1 MTATT
6 VDEREDDRA
15 AAATAGRAVR
25 VSVPRAY
32 RFELVK
38 LVSQWRIRL
47 LVLACWIA
55 PALFV
60 AAVRRQSTLPT
71 DTLFGRW
78 MHATGWAGPLV
89 MLGFAGAWALPL
101 LTSVVAG
108 DVFAAEDRLG
118 TWRHLLVA
126 VRSPRRIFAAKALAG
141 LTVIL
146 LLVAGLAASS
156 VVGGVVAVGDQP
168 LVGLDGH
175 LLAPGDAAGKVL
187 LAWVCVLAP
196 TLALAAI
203 GLLGSVLLGRSP
215 MGLLLPALVAPAMQ
229 LAQMLP
235 LPVAV
240 RLALPG
246 YAFIAWNGL
255 FTSPTQ
261 LGPLLIGIAVGLLWT
276 VLATTL
282 AYLLFLRRD
291 FTDLTYDGSGRRA
304 ITVGLLPTAA
314 LVAVTVAVVAVAT
327 PSSGSGIRQ
336 NKVQRSV
343 ATAFAHLY
351 RMQTEQLHRPAV
363 TEAELRATAACTKSD
378 GRTAQEGAGNDWRCV
393 VTWHLPGVSVT
404 GSAVYQLDIT
414 SDGRF
419 VADGDG
425 PKEVNGYF
433 LVRTSA
439 GDAPNPLWQFDGN
452 VELLDTT
459 SKG

>member
-1 MTATT
+1 MTAT
-6 VDEREDDRA
+6 VA
-15 AAATAGRAVR
+15 ADKAVMARR
-25 VSVPRAY
+25 VPVSRGY

-47 LVLACWIA
+47 LALACWVA

-60 AAVRRQSTLPT
+60 AGVSQQDTLPS

-89 MLGFAGAWALPL
+89 MLGFAGTWALPL

-126 VRSPRRIFAAKALAG
+126 VRSPRRIFVAKSLAG

-146 LLVAGLAASS
+146 LLVAGLAVSS
-156 VVGGVVAVGDQP
+156 AAGGLVSVGNQP

-175 LLAPGDAAGKVL
+175 LLAPSDAAGRVL
-187 LAWVCVLAP
+187 LAWIAALAP

-203 GLLGSVLLGRSP
+203 GLLGSVALGRSP
-215 MGLLLPALVAPAMQ
+215 MGLLLPPLVALAMQ
-229 LAQMLP
+229 VAQMLP

-246 YAFIAWNGL
+246 YAFISWNGL

-261 LGPLLIGIAVGLLWT
+261 LGPLLIGIAVGLVWAA
-276 VLATTL
+276 LATAL

-291 FTDLTYDGSGRRA
+291 FTNLAYDGAGRRA
-304 ITVGLLPTAA
+304 ITIGLLPLAA
-314 LVAVTVAVVAVAT
+314 LTALTVAVVAVAT
-327 PSSGSGIRQ
+327 PSTGSGIQ
-336 NKVQRSV
+336 QDKVQRSL

-351 RMQTEQLHRPAV
+351 RMQTQQLHRPAV
-363 TEAELRATAACTKSD
+363 TEAQLRATAACTKSD
-378 GRTAQEGAGNDWRCV
+378 GRAAQEGAGNDWRCV
-393 VTWHLPGVSVT
+393 VSWHLPGVAVT
-404 GSAVYQLDIT
+404 GTAIYQLDIT

-433 LVRTSA
+433 LVRTST

-452 VELLDTT
+452 VELLDTH
-459 SKG
+459 

>member
-1 MTATT
+1 MTATLT
-6 VDEREDDRA
+6 HDNVA
-15 AAATAGRAVR
+15 AARR

-60 AAVRRQSTLPT
+60 AAVSQQSTLPS

-78 MHATGWAGPLV
+78 MHATGWAGALV
-89 MLGFAGAWALPL
+89 MLGFAGTWALPL

-108 DVFAAEDRLG
+108 DVFASEDRLG

-126 VRSPRRIFAAKALAG
+126 VRSPRRIFAAKALAS

-156 VVGGVVAVGDQP
+156 TAGGIVAVGNQP
-168 LVGLDGH
+168 LAGLDGH
-175 LLAPGDAAGKVL
+175 LLSPADAAGKVL
-187 LAWVCVLAP
+187 LAWICVLAP

-203 GLLGSVLLGRSP
+203 GLLGSVTLGRSP
-215 MGLLLPALVAPAMQ
+215 MGLLLPALVALAMQ
-229 LAQMLP
+229 LAQMMP

-240 RLALPG
+240 RLALPS

-255 FTSPTQ
+255 FTSPAQ
-261 LGPLLIGIAVGLLWT
+261 LGPLLIGIVVSLLWAVT
-276 VLATTL
+276 ATAL
-282 AYLLFLRRD
+282 AYALFLRRD
-291 FTDLTYDGSGRRA
+291 FTNPAHDGSGRRA
-304 ITVGLLPTAA
+304 AAAAGLPLAA
-314 LVAVTVAVVAVAT
+314 LVAVTVAVLASAT
-327 PSSGSGIRQ
+327 GASGSGIEQ
-336 NKVQRSV
+336 DKVQRSV

-351 RMQTEQLHRPAV
+351 RLQTEQLNRPAV
-363 TEAELRATAACTKSD
+363 TEAQLKATATCDKGSVKVA
-378 GRTAQEGAGNDWRCV
+378 AEGPGNDWRCV
-393 VTWHLPGVSVT
+393 VSWHLPGIEVVGT
-404 GSAVYQLDIT
+404 AIYQLDLT
-414 SDGRF
+414 PDGRF
-419 VADGDG
+419 MADGDG

-433 LVRTSA
+433 LVRTPT

-452 VELLDTT
+452 VDLLATP
-459 SKG
+459 KG

>member
-1 MTATT
+1 MSATA
-6 VDEREDDRA
+6 VEDDVAPAR
-15 AAATAGRAVR
+15 R
-25 VSVPRAY
+25 VPVSRGY
-32 RFELVK
+32 RFELTK
-38 LVSQWRIRL
+38 LVAQWRIRL

-60 AAVRRQSTLPT
+60 AGVSQQGTLPS

-89 MLGFAGAWALPL
+89 VLGFAGTWALPL

-108 DVFAAEDRLG
+108 DVFASEDRLG

-126 VRSPRRIFAAKALAG
+126 VRSPRRIFAAKALAS

-146 LLVAGLAASS
+146 LLVAGLACSS
-156 VVGGVVAVGDQP
+156 VAGGIAAVGNQP

-175 LLAPGDAAGKVL
+175 LLAPGEAAGKVL
-187 LAWVCVLAP
+187 LAWVCVIAP

-203 GLLGSVLLGRSP
+203 GLLGSVTLGRSP
-215 MGLLLPALVAPAMQ
+215 MGLLLPALVAFVMQ

-240 RLALPG
+240 RIALPS

-255 FTSPTQ
+255 FTHPAQ
-261 LGPLLIGIAVGLLWT
+261 LGPLLIGVTVSLVWAVLAT
-276 VLATTL
+276 VLAH
-282 AYLLFLRRD
+282 LLFLRRD
-291 FTDLTYDGSGRRA
+291 FTNPGYDGSGRRA
-304 ITVGLLPTAA
+304 VTAGVLPLAGLT
-314 LVAVTVAVVAVAT
+314 AVTVAVVSVTTGAE
-327 PSSGSGIRQ
+327 GSGIEQ
-336 NKVQRSV
+336 DKVQRSV

-351 RMQTEQLHRPAV
+351 RLQTDELNRPDVAETQLK
-363 TEAELRATAACTKSD
+363 ATATCDKGSVRVA
-378 GRTAQEGAGNDWRCV
+378 AEGPGNDWRCV
-393 VTWHLPGVSVT
+393 VSWHLPGVEAV
-404 GSAVYQLDIT
+404 GSAIYQLDVT
-414 SDGRF
+414 PDGRF
-419 VADGDG
+419 MADGDG

-433 LVRTSA
+433 LVRTPT

-452 VELLDTT
+452 VELLAP

>member
-1 MTATT
+1 MTATIAA
-6 VDEREDDRA
+6 DRAGADRA
-15 AAATAGRAVR
+15 AGARP
-25 VSVPRAY
+25 VSVARGY

-47 LVLACWIA
+47 LVLACWIT

-60 AAVRRQSTLPT
+60 AGVSQQSTLPV

-89 MLGFAGAWALPL
+89 MLGFAGTWALPL

-126 VRSPRRIFAAKALAG
+126 VRSPRRIFAAKALAS
-141 LTVIL
+141 LTVIV
-146 LLVAGLAASS
+146 LLVAGLAGSS
-156 VVGGVVAVGDQP
+156 AAGGVLAVGNQP

-175 LLAPGDAAGKVL
+175 LLTAADAAGKVM
-187 LAWVCVLAP
+187 LAWVCILAP

-203 GLLGSVLLGRSP
+203 GLLGSVALGRSP
-215 MGLLLPALVAPAMQ
+215 MGLLLPALVALGMQ

-255 FTSPTQ
+255 FTSPAR
-261 LGPLLIGIAVGLLWT
+261 LGPLLIGIVVSLVWAATAT
-276 VLATTL
+276 VL

-291 FTDLTYDGSGRRA
+291 FTNVTYDGSGRRA
-304 ITVGLLPTAA
+304 VTVGALP
-314 LVAVTVAVVAVAT
+314 LVGLVTVTVAVIAAAT
-327 PSSGSGIRQ
+327 GATGSGIEQ
-336 NKVQRSV
+336 DKVQRSV

-351 RMQTEQLHRPAV
+351 RMQTEQLNRPDV
-363 TEAELRATAACTKSD
+363 TEAQLRATATCNRGGGKIAAT
-378 GRTAQEGAGNDWRCV
+378 GAGNDWRCV
-393 VTWHLPGVSVT
+393 VNWHLPGSEAAGT
-404 GSAVYQLDIT
+404 AIYQLDLT
-414 SDGRF
+414 PDGRF
-419 VADGDG
+419 MADGDG

-433 LVRTSA
+433 LVRTPN

-452 VELLDTT
+452 VELLPTT
-459 SKG
+459 RKG

>member
-1 MTATT
+1 MTGTI
-6 VDEREDDRA
+6 A
-15 AAATAGRAVR
+15 ADHVVGTRR
-25 VSVPRAY
+25 VSVARGY
-32 RFELVK
+32 RFELLK

-47 LVLACWIA
+47 LVLACWTA

-60 AAVRRQSTLPT
+60 AAVSQQSSLPV

-89 MLGFAGAWALPL
+89 TLGFSGTWALPL

-108 DVFAAEDRLG
+108 DVFASEDRLG

-126 VRSPRRIFAAKALAG
+126 VRSPRRIFAAKALSS
-141 LTVIL
+141 LTVIM
-146 LLVAGLAASS
+146 LLVAGLAVSS
-156 VVGGVVAVGDQP
+156 AVGGVVSVGNQP

-175 LLAPGDAAGKVL
+175 LLTPGDAAVKTL

-203 GLLGSVLLGRSP
+203 GLLGSVALGRSP
-215 MGLLLPALVAPAMQ
+215 MGLLLPALVALAMQ

-235 LPVAV
+235 LPVTV

-246 YAFIAWNGL
+246 YAFIGWNGL
-255 FTSPTQ
+255 FTSPAQ
-261 LGPLLIGIAVGLLWT
+261 LGPLLIGIVVSLVWAVT
-276 VLATTL
+276 ATAL

-291 FTDLTYDGSGRRA
+291 FTNLAYDGSGRRVF
-304 ITVGLLPTAA
+304 TVGVLPLVGLLAVTIGLVTAA
-314 LVAVTVAVVAVAT
+314 TPAT
-327 PSSGSGIRQ
+327 GSGIEQ
-336 NKVQRSV
+336 DKVQRSV

-351 RMQTEQLHRPAV
+351 RVQTEQLNRPDV
-363 TEAELRATAACTKSD
+363 TEAQLKATATCNKGGGKLA
-378 GRTAQEGAGNDWRCV
+378 AEGPGNDWRCV
-393 VTWHLPGVSVT
+393 VTWHLPDVEAAGT
-404 GSAVYQLDIT
+404 AIYQLDVT
-414 SDGRF
+414 PDGRF

-433 LVRTSA
+433 LVRTPS

-452 VELLDTT
+452 VELLHTT
-459 SKG
+459 KG

>member
-1 MTATT
+1 VTATLT
-6 VDEREDDRA
+6 HDNVA
-15 AAATAGRAVR
+15 AARR

-60 AAVRRQSTLPT
+60 AAVSQQSTLPS

-78 MHATGWAGPLV
+78 MHATGWAGTLV
-89 MLGFAGAWALPL
+89 MLGFAGTWALPL

-108 DVFAAEDRLG
+108 DVFASEDRLG

-126 VRSPRRIFAAKALAG
+126 VRSPRRIFAAKALAS

-156 VVGGVVAVGDQP
+156 TAGGIVAVGDQP
-168 LVGLDGH
+168 LAGLDGH
-175 LLAPGDAAGKVL
+175 LLSPADAAGKVL
-187 LAWVCVLAP
+187 LAWICVLAP

-203 GLLGSVLLGRSP
+203 GLLGSVTLGRSP
-215 MGLLLPALVAPAMQ
+215 MGLLLPALVALAMQ
-229 LAQMLP
+229 LAQMMP

-240 RLALPG
+240 RLALPS

-255 FTSPTQ
+255 FTSPMQ
-261 LGPLLIGIAVGLLWT
+261 LGPLLIGIGVSLLWAVTAT
-276 VLATTL
+276 VLA
-282 AYLLFLRRD
+282 YVLFLRRD
-291 FTDLTYDGSGRRA
+291 FTNPTYDGSGRRA
-304 ITVGLLPTAA
+304 VIAAGLPLAG
-314 LVAVTVAVVAVAT
+314 LVAVTVAVLASA
-327 PSSGSGIRQ
+327 SGASGSGIEQ
-336 NKVQRSV
+336 DKVQRSV

-351 RMQTEQLHRPAV
+351 RLQTEQLNRPAV
-363 TEAELRATAACTKSD
+363 TEAQLKATATCDKGSVKVA
-378 GRTAQEGAGNDWRCV
+378 AEGPGNDWRCV
-393 VTWHLPGVSVT
+393 VSWHLPGIEVVGT
-404 GSAVYQLDIT
+404 AIYQLDLT
-414 SDGRF
+414 PDGRF
-419 VADGDG
+419 MADGDG

-433 LVRTSA
+433 LVRTPT

-452 VELLDTT
+452 VDLLATP
-459 SKG
+459 KG

>member
-1 MTATT
+1 MTTATPAPT
-6 VDEREDDRA
+6 PAPA
-15 AAATAGRAVR
+15 AAAETGVPAARR
-25 VSVPRAY
+25 VPVARAY

-38 LVSQWRIRL
+38 LVAQWRIRL
-47 LVLACWIA
+47 LVLACWIV

-60 AAVRRQSTLPT
+60 IGVEQQSTLPS

-89 MLGFAGAWALPL
+89 VLGFAGTWALPL

-146 LLVAGLAASS
+146 LLVAGLACSGAA
-156 VVGGVVAVGDQP
+156 GGLVAVGGRP

-175 LLAPGDAAGKVL
+175 VLAPGDAAGKVA

-203 GLLGSVLLGRSP
+203 GLLGSVTLGRSP
-215 MGLLLPALVAPAMQ
+215 TGLLLPALVALAMQ
-229 LAQMLP
+229 LAQLLP

-246 YAFIAWNGL
+246 YAFTAWNGL
-255 FTSPTQ
+255 FTSPEQ
-261 LGPLLIGIAVGLLWT
+261 YGPLLIGVAVGLAWAVT
-276 VLATTL
+276 ATAL

-291 FTDLTYDGSGRRA
+291 FTNPAHDGPGRRA
-304 ITVGLLPTAA
+304 VVLGVLPLAGLLAVTAA
-314 LVAVTVAVVAVAT
+314 VLSPAT
-327 PSSGSGIRQ
+327 GATGSGIEQ
-336 NKVQRSV
+336 AKVERSV

-351 RMQTEQLHRPAV
+351 RMQTRQLNRPDV
-363 TEAELRATAACTKSD
+363 SEARLRATAACDKGSIRVPVR
-378 GRTAQEGAGNDWRCV
+378 GPGNDWHCV
-393 VTWHLPGVSVT
+393 VSWHLPGTDAT
-404 GSAVYQLDIT
+404 GTAVYQLDIT

-433 LVRTSA
+433 LVRTPT
-439 GDAPNPLWQFDGN
+439 GDAPNPLWQFDGD
-452 VELLDTT
+452 VELLSH

>member
-1 MTATT
+1 MTATVT
-6 VDEREDDRA
+6 APAPDRSTGA
-15 AAATAGRAVR
+15 RR
-25 VSVPRAY
+25 VSVARGY

-60 AAVRRQSTLPT
+60 AAVSQQSTLPS

-78 MHATGWAGPLV
+78 MLATGWAGPLV
-89 MLGFAGAWALPL
+89 MLGFAGTWALPL

-108 DVFAAEDRLG
+108 DVFASEDRLG

-146 LLVAGLAASS
+146 LLVAGLACSS
-156 VVGGVVAVGDQP
+156 AAGGLVTVGNRP

-175 LLAPGDAAGKVL
+175 QLTPSDAAGKVL

-203 GLLGSVLLGRSP
+203 ALLGSVALGRSP
-215 MGLLLPALVAPAMQ
+215 MGLLLPAVVALAMQ
-229 LAQMLP
+229 VAQMLP

-246 YAFIAWNGL
+246 YAFISWNGL
-255 FTSPTQ
+255 FTSPAQ
-261 LGPLLIGIAVGLLWT
+261 LGPLLIGIGVSLVWAL
-276 VLATTL
+276 LATTL

-291 FTDLTYDGSGRRA
+291 FTNLTADGSGRRA
-304 ITVGLLPTAA
+304 VTVGLLP
-314 LVAVTVAVVAVAT
+314 LVALAGATVAVLASAT
-327 PSSGSGIRQ
+327 GATGSGISQ
-336 NKVQRSV
+336 DKVQRSL
-343 ATAFAHLY
+343 ATEFAHLY
-351 RMQTEQLHRPAV
+351 RMQTEQLNRPHV
-363 TEAELRATAACTKSD
+363 TEAQLKAAATCDKGSVRVAA
-378 GRTAQEGAGNDWRCV
+378 EGPGNDWRCV
-393 VTWHLPGVSVT
+393 VSWHLPGVEAT
-404 GSAVYQLDIT
+404 GTAVYQLDVT

-433 LVRTSA
+433 LVRTPT

-452 VELLDTT
+452 VELLST

>member
-1 MTATT
+1 MTATLT
-6 VDEREDDRA
+6 VDNVAR
-15 AAATAGRAVR
+15 VHP
-25 VSVPRAY
+25 VSVARGY

-60 AAVRRQSTLPT
+60 AAVSQQSSLPS

-78 MHATGWAGPLV
+78 MHATGWAGSLV
-89 MLGFAGAWALPL
+89 VLGFAGSWALPL
-101 LTSVVAG
+101 LTSLVAG
-108 DVFAAEDRLG
+108 DVFASEDRLG

-126 VRSPRRIFAAKALAG
+126 VRSPRRIFMAKALAS

-146 LLVAGLAASS
+146 LLMAGLACSS
-156 VVGGVVAVGDQP
+156 AVGGLVTVGNRP

-175 LLAPGDAAGKVL
+175 LLTPSEAAGGVL

-196 TLALAAI
+196 TAALAAI
-203 GLLGSVLLGRSP
+203 GLLGSIALGRSP
-215 MGLLLPALVAPAMQ
+215 MGLLLPALVALVMQ

-255 FTSPTQ
+255 FTSPSQ
-261 LGPLLIGIAVGLLWT
+261 IDPLLIGIAVSLVWA
-276 VLATTL
+276 VFATAL
-282 AYLLFLRRD
+282 AYFLFLRRD
-291 FTDLTYDGSGRRA
+291 FTNPAYDGTGRRA
-304 ITVGLLPTAA
+304 ISTGLLPLAGLGA
-314 LVAVTVAVVAVAT
+314 LTVAVVAVAT
-327 PSSGSGIRQ
+327 PSLGSGIEQ
-336 NKVQRSV
+336 DKVQRSV

-351 RMQTEQLHRPAV
+351 RIQTDELNRPDV
-363 TEAELRATAACTKSD
+363 TEAQLRVTAACNK
-378 GRTAQEGAGNDWRCV
+378 GAGQVAAHGPGNDWRCV
-393 VTWHLPGVSVT
+393 VTWHLPRVEAAGT
-404 GSAVYQLDIT
+404 AIYQLDVT

-419 VADGDG
+419 MADGDG

-433 LVRTSA
+433 LVRTPI
-439 GDAPNPLWQFDGN
+439 GDTPNPLWQFDGN
-452 VELLDTT
+452 VELLSAT

>member
-1 MTATT
+1 MTTS
-6 VDEREDDRA
+6 VA
-15 AAATAGRAVR
+15 AAATSVHSGPAP
-25 VSVPRAY
+25 VSRSY

-55 PALFV
+55 PGLFV
-60 AAVRRQSTLPT
+60 AGVSGQSTLPS

-89 MLGFAGAWALPL
+89 MLGFAGTWALPL

-108 DVFAAEDRLG
+108 DMFAAEDRLG

-126 VRSPRRIFAAKALAG
+126 VRSPRRIFAAKVLAG

-146 LLVAGLAASS
+146 LLVAGLACSS
-156 VVGGVVAVGDQP
+156 TVGGLASVGNQP

-175 LLAPGDAAGKVL
+175 LLTPSDAAGRVL
-187 LAWVCVLAP
+187 LAWVAALAP

-203 GLLGSVLLGRSP
+203 GLLGSVALGRSP
-215 MGLLLPALVAPAMQ
+215 TGLLLPPLVALGMQ
-229 LAQMLP
+229 VAQMLP

-246 YAFIAWNGL
+246 YAFISWNGL
-255 FTSPTQ
+255 FTAPAQ
-261 LGPLLIGIAVGLLWT
+261 LTPLLIGVAVSLAWAVLAT
-276 VLATTL
+276 VLAH
-282 AYLLFLRRD
+282 LLFLRRD
-291 FTDLTYDGSGRRA
+291 FTNLAYDGAGRRA
-304 ITVGLLPTAA
+304 FTVGVLPLAA
-314 LVAVTVAVVAVAT
+314 LTALTVAGIAVGT
-327 PSSGSGIRQ
+327 DSTGITQ
-336 NKVQRSV
+336 AKVQRSL

-351 RMQTEQLHRPAV
+351 RSQTEQLHRPAV
-363 TEAELRATAACTKSD
+363 TEAQLRASAACTKSD
-378 GRTAQEGAGNDWRCV
+378 GQAAQQGAGNDWRCV
-393 VTWHLPGVSVT
+393 VTWHLPGVPVAGT
-404 GSAVYQLDIT
+404 AVYQLDVG

-433 LVRTSA
+433 LVRTST

>member
-1 MTATT
+1 MTAT
-6 VDEREDDRA
+6 VAADKVVRA
-15 AAATAGRAVR
+15 RR
-25 VSVPRAY
+25 VPVSRGY

-60 AAVRRQSTLPT
+60 AGVSRQSTLPS

-89 MLGFAGAWALPL
+89 MLGFAGTYALPL
-101 LTSVVAG
+101 LSSVVAG

-126 VRSPRRIFAAKALAG
+126 VRSPRRIFVAKSLAS

-146 LLVAGLAASS
+146 LLVAGLAVSS
-156 VVGGVVAVGDQP
+156 AVGGLVSVGNQP

-175 LLAPGDAAGKVL
+175 LLAPSDAAVRVL
-187 LAWVCVLAP
+187 LAWVAALAP

-203 GLLGSVLLGRSP
+203 GLLGSVALGRSP
-215 MGLLLPALVAPAMQ
+215 TGLLLPPVVALAMSV
-229 LAQMLP
+229 AQMLP

-261 LGPLLIGIAVGLLWT
+261 LGPLLIGVAVSLAWA
-276 VLATTL
+276 VLATAL

-291 FTDLTYDGSGRRA
+291 FTNLAYDGSGRRA
-304 ITVGLLPTAA
+304 LTIGALPLVGLTALTVG
-314 LVAVTVAVVAVAT
+314 VVAVAT
-327 PSSGSGIRQ
+327 PSMGSGIKQ
-336 NKVQRSV
+336 DKVQRSV

-363 TEAELRATAACTKSD
+363 TEAQLRASAACTKSD
-378 GRTAQEGAGNDWRCV
+378 GQAAQEGAGNDWRCV
-393 VTWHLPGVSVT
+393 VTWHLPGVPVAGT
-404 GSAVYQLDIT
+404 AIYQLDIT

-433 LVRTSA
+433 LLRTST

-452 VELLDTT
+452 VELLTPH
-459 SKG
+459 

>member
-1 MTATT
+1 MTATIA
-6 VDEREDDRA
+6 DNNLGSAR
-15 AAATAGRAVR
+15 R
-25 VSVPRAY
+25 VPVSRAY

-60 AAVRRQSTLPT
+60 AAVSQQSTLPT

-89 MLGFAGAWALPL
+89 TLGFAGTWALPL

-108 DVFAAEDRLG
+108 DMFASEDRLG

-126 VRSPRRIFAAKALAG
+126 VRSPSRIFAAKALAS

-146 LLVAGLAASS
+146 LLVAGLACSS
-156 VVGGVVAVGDQP
+156 AAGGVVAVGNQP

-175 LLAPGDAAGKVL
+175 LLAPADAAGKVL

-196 TLALAAI
+196 TLALAAV
-203 GLLGSVLLGRSP
+203 GLLGSVALGRSP
-215 MGLLLPALVAPAMQ
+215 MGLLLPALVALAMQ
-229 LAQMLP
+229 VAQMLP

-246 YAFIAWNGL
+246 YAFISWNGL
-255 FTSPTQ
+255 FTSPAQ
-261 LGPLLIGIAVGLLWT
+261 LGPLLIAIAVSLVWA
-276 VLATTL
+276 VLATAL

-291 FTDLTYDGSGRRA
+291 FTNLSYDGSGRRA
-304 ITVGLLPTAA
+304 VTTGLLPLVGLTA
-314 LVAVTVAVVAVAT
+314 LTVTVVAVAT
-327 PSSGSGIRQ
+327 PSMGSGIEQ
-336 NKVQRSV
+336 DKVQRSV

-351 RMQTEQLHRPAV
+351 RIQTQQLNRPAV
-363 TEAELRATAACTKSD
+363 TEAQLRVTAACNKS
-378 GRTAQEGAGNDWRCV
+378 GGQVAPQGPGNDWRCV
-393 VTWHLPGVSVT
+393 VTWHLPGVEAAGT
-404 GSAVYQLDIT
+404 AIYQLDVA

-433 LVRTSA
+433 LVRTPT

-452 VELLDTT
+452 VELLHTT
-459 SKG
+459 PKG

>member
-1 MTATT
+1 MTATAILAHDNVAST
-6 VDEREDDRA
+6 H
-15 AAATAGRAVR
+15 R
-25 VSVPRAY
+25 VSVARGY

-38 LVSQWRIRL
+38 LVSQWRVRL
-47 LVLACWIA
+47 LVAACWIA

-60 AAVRRQSTLPT
+60 AAVSQQSTLPS

-78 MHATGWAGPLV
+78 MHATGWAGSLV
-89 MLGFAGAWALPL
+89 VLGFSGTWALPL
-101 LTSVVAG
+101 LTSLVAG
-108 DVFAAEDRLG
+108 DVFASEDRLG

-126 VRSPRRIFAAKALAG
+126 VRSPRRIFAAKALAS

-156 VVGGVVAVGDQP
+156 VAGGLAAVGNHP

-175 LLAPGDAAGKVL
+175 LLAPSDAARNVL
-187 LAWVCVLAP
+187 LAWLCVLAP

-203 GLLGSVLLGRSP
+203 GLLGSIALGRSP
-215 MGLLLPALVAPAMQ
+215 MGLLVPVLVALVMQ
-229 LAQMLP
+229 LAQLLP
-235 LPVAV
+235 LPVAL

-255 FTSPTQ
+255 FTSPGQ
-261 LGPLLIGIAVGLLWT
+261 LDPLLIGIAVSLVWAVVGT
-276 VLATTL
+276 AL

-291 FTDLTYDGSGRRA
+291 FTNPAYDGSERRA
-304 ITVGLLPTAA
+304 VTFGLVPVVA
-314 LVAVTVAVVAVAT
+314 LVAATFAVVTVAT
-327 PSSGSGIRQ
+327 PSTGSGIEQ
-336 NKVQRSV
+336 DKVQRSV

-351 RMQTEQLHRPAV
+351 RMQTEQLNRPAV
-363 TEAELRATAACTKSD
+363 TEAQLKAAATCSKGDVTDDA
-378 GRTAQEGAGNDWRCV
+378 EGPGNDWHCV
-393 VTWHLPGVSVT
+393 VTWHLPGVQT
-404 GSAVYQLDIT
+404 AGTAIYQLDLT
-414 SDGRF
+414 SDGRY

-433 LVRTSA
+433 LVRTPN

-452 VELLDTT
+452 VELLST

>member
-1 MTATT
+1 MTAT
-6 VDEREDDRA
+6 VSDAPA
-15 AAATAGRAVR
+15 AQP
-25 VSVPRAY
+25 VPVLRGY

-38 LVSQWRIRL
+38 LTAQWRIRL

-55 PALFV
+55 PAVFV
-60 AAVRRQSTLPT
+60 AAVSLQSSLPV

-78 MHATGWAGPLV
+78 MNATGWAGSLV
-89 MLGFAGAWALPL
+89 MLGFAGSYALPL

-126 VRSPRRIFAAKALAG
+126 VRSPQRIFTAKALAA

-146 LLVAGLAASS
+146 VLVAGMAVSS
-156 VVGGVVAVGDQP
+156 AVGGILAVGGGR

-175 LLAPGDAAGKVL
+175 LLAPADAAGKVA

-203 GLLGSVLLGRSP
+203 GLLGSVALGRSP
-215 MGLLLPALVAPAMQ
+215 MGLLLPAVVALVMG

-240 RLALPG
+240 RLALPT

-255 FTSPTQ
+255 FTAPAQ
-261 LGPLLIGIAVGLLWT
+261 LGPLLISVAIGLVWTVAAT
-276 VLATTL
+276 VLA
-282 AYLLFLRRD
+282 YLVFRRRD
-291 FTDLTYDGSGRRA
+291 FTNLTEDGSARRA
-304 ITVGLLPTAA
+304 LTLGALPLAGLL
-314 LVAVTVAVVAVAT
+314 AVTVGAVAVSVPAT
-327 PSSGSGIRQ
+327 GSGIGQ
-336 NKVQRSV
+336 DKLQRSV

-351 RMQTEQLHRPAV
+351 RLQTAQLNRPDV
-363 TEAELRATAACTKSD
+363 TEDQLGATAACTKGD
-378 GRTAQEGAGNDWRCV
+378 GLVAPEGPGNDWRCV
-393 VTWHLPGVSVT
+393 VSWHLPGIEAT
-404 GSAVYQLDIT
+404 GTAIYQLDVT
-414 SDGRF
+414 PDGRF

-433 LVRTSA
+433 QVHTPT
-439 GDAPNPLWQFDGN
+439 GDTPNPLWQFDGN
-452 VELLDTT
+452 VELLPTT
-459 SKG
+459 TKG

>member
-1 MTATT
+1 MTTT
-6 VDEREDDRA
+6 LAPRDD
-15 AAATAGRAVR
+15 VR
-25 VSVPRAY
+25 PRPVPLLRGY

-38 LVSQWRIRL
+38 LVSQWRTRL
-47 LVLACWIA
+47 LVLACWII

-60 AAVRRQSTLPT
+60 AAVSRQSTLPV

-89 MLGFAGAWALPL
+89 VLGFAGTWALPL

-126 VRSPRRIFAAKALAG
+126 VRSPRRIFAAKALAA

-146 LLVAGLAASS
+146 LLVAGLACSS
-156 VVGGVVAVGDQP
+156 AAGGAVAVGDHP

-175 LLAPGDAAGKVL
+175 LLTPADAAGRVL
-187 LAWVCVLAP
+187 LAWACVLAP

-203 GLLGSVLLGRSP
+203 GLLGSVTLGRSP
-215 MGLLLPALVAPAMQ
+215 MGLLLPALFALATQ

-255 FTSPTQ
+255 FTSPAQ
-261 LGPLLIGIAVGLLWT
+261 LRPLLIGVAVALAWA
-276 VLATTL
+276 VVATTL
-282 AYLLFLRRD
+282 ACLLFVRRD
-291 FTDLTYDGSGRRA
+291 FTNAAYDGSGRRA
-304 ITVGLLPTAA
+304 LTAGVLVPAGLLAA
-314 LVAVTVAVVAVAT
+314 TVLVVATTT
-327 PSSGSGIRQ
+327 PSSGSGIEQ
-336 NKVQRSV
+336 EKVQRSL
-343 ATAFAHLY
+343 ATEFAHLY
-351 RMQTEQLHRPAV
+351 RLQTGQLHRPDV
-363 TEAELRATAACTKSD
+363 SEAQLRTTATCDKGSVRVAA
-378 GRTAQEGAGNDWRCV
+378 EGPGNDWRCV
-393 VTWHLPGVSVT
+393 VSWHLPGVAAT
-404 GSAVYQLDIT
+404 GSAVYQLDVT
-414 SDGRF
+414 ADGRF

-433 LVRTSA
+433 LVRTPT

-452 VELLDTT
+452 VDLLST